1 MGLTNREVI
10 LAKIETTYGIDSV
23 PVEGTDAKLVENIGW
38 SNEGLRM
45 NERPAVR
52 QNIGMLQMVFGG
64 TLRAIT
70 FDVELKGGG
79 GAVDLPPELGTLLRA
94 CGFGETIN
102 AASDVQYAPISTG
115 HESITIH
122 YFQDG
127 IRHRMVGVV
136 GNVSFNLEA
145 GALGKLSFTFTGH
158 LTDVTDVALPSAPVF
173 TTNVPPALLS
183 VPFTIGGFGA
193 IINALAFDMS
203 NTVAT
208 PPDISAS
215 DGFSQVRITQRD
227 VQGSYDPEA
236 DLIAADDPFT
246 DLSAGTPL
254 VITSGVI
261 GSFVGNRVQFDF
273 PVAYNKDISPG
284 DRDGIRTYDIPLG
297 FAESAGDDEVNITF
311 T

>member
-10 LAKIETTYGIDSV
+10 LAELEVTYGVDPV
-23 PVEGTDAKLVENIGW
+23 PVEADNAILVENIGW

-64 TLRAIT
+64 TLRAMT

-79 GAVDLPPELGTLLRA
+79 GAVDLPPEFGPLLRA

-102 AASDVQYAPISTG
+102 AATDVQYAPVSVG
-115 HESITIH
+115 QESVTIY

-127 IRHRMVGVV
+127 IRHILTGCV
-136 GNVSFNLEA
+136 GNVSFNLET
-145 GALGKLSFTFTGH
+145 GALGKMSFTFTGH
-158 LTDVTDVALPSAPVF
+158 LISVLDVALPTGPVF
-173 TTNVPPALLS
+173 QTNVPPPLINT
-183 VPFTIGGFGA
+183 PFTIGGFGA
-193 IINALAFDMS
+193 VINALTFDLS
-203 NTVAT
+203 NTIAT
-208 PPDISAS
+208 PPDMSAS

-246 DLSAGTPL
+246 DLSDGTQL
-254 VITSGVI
+254 AVTTGVI
-261 GSFVGNRVQFDF
+261 GSVAGNRIQFDM